1 LPRTQPVFGQLPLAD
16 QLRGEVDA
24 WAGQGWRSGVTQTT
38 FDLLHYWFDRPEESS
53 ERFYDCQKRAIET
66 VIYCHEVL
74 QARSLKDLYERVAP
88 DALRLSK
95 TFLDEI
101 DASPFMKTC
110 LKMATGTGKT
120 WVLAALLVW
129 QYFNASRNEKP
140 SGASGVSG
148 DWYSQRFLIVT
159 PGHEVMNRI
168 LDAFKGPRDPDTGL
182 RNRQKADVTRSLFVP
197 PELQKEFNF
206 EILEPGD
213 VRPNSP
219 SPDGPYVLI
228 TNWQQFKL
236 KSDKD
241 SLWEQV
247 TGAEIGEQ
255 PRGEFLL
262 DYLTEHPDLVVMND
276 EAHHVHSVSLT
287 GKGDEELVWRRF
299 ITLLN
304 RRMQERYGPKRRL
317 FLQEDFSA
325 TPFFGSGTQKRFFPH
340 IIYDY
345 DLKQASREMLVKQLF
360 LVEKQAVG
368 GEIMELRSLAG
379 QEWRA
384 ARKEPEAGKRQGELI
399 GLSAGQKTLL
409 FIGKTKL
416 EQIAGEFRQKGI
428 DRKPVMMVLCEETA
442 VADKVAEHLATISGA
457 DNNTYDESRVM
468 VIHTELADKELE
480 NARLRLN
487 KIDDNSDPLTVVVSV
502 LMLREGFDRKNICVI
517 VVLRAAEADLLLEQ
531 IVGRGLRM
539 MFPRDDNEAIWQEK
553 IEALNAIKNNRQPSS
568 QFDFLFI
575 VEHPRFRS
583 FYERLK
589 GEGYL
594 IGEGGTGPVTGSLI
608 PVDAVP
614 SRIPQYDLAWPVQIF
629 EQGKFPEITEIGIE
643 TLPPYPLIEDFE
655 SFRDSRKN
663 LFITETQVDTG
674 KHVRTWKLPNRYF
687 NYDYF
692 LANASKAIAQEGK
705 AALLTGHLAEIA
717 QVLDEYVSKGLFG
730 KEVDFSLAENYPVLN
745 DTNVFDH
752 IVTAVRTRLIKSME
766 EMQYER
772 TGEWRQLSSVSRLL
786 IREKAAVDSWKCIYP
801 KQSVAAKAGGFER
814 KFINNTLE
822 NSVDVLAYAKLDK
835 KHGLKIQYRDEFG
848 ILRPYEIDFLVK
860 TKESMYLVETK
871 SQWDLEKENVAVKA
885 LAAKTWCKS
894 ATGITP
900 PTTINQPPEWE
911 YLLITDK
918 VFEQNLGQSF
928 EAMVTT
934 MRSIR
939 DRTISARASQTRLP
953 ISREERIEEYIK
965 RGEGARLEF
974 KSALCWDYK
983 LSRQSKEIENATTKT
998 LCAFMNSEG
1007 GTLVIGVDDKFQ
1019 VIGLEKDFSLLS
1031 KPNRDGFEQKLTG
1044 LVNGSLGKENATYV
1058 HLSWQDAGGKTVA
1071 VVTVEKSKRP
1081 VYLDLQ
1087 GKSEFYIRAGNTSQP
1102 LDVREATIYIRDH
1115 WPSL

>member
-1 LPRTQPVFGQLPLAD
+1 LPHTQPTFSQLPLVD

-24 WAGQGWRSGVTQTT
+24 WARQGWRSGVTQTT
-38 FDLLHYWFDRPEESS
+38 FDLLHYWFDRPDESS
-53 ERFYDCQKRAIET
+53 ERFYDCQRRAIET

-74 QARSLKDLYERVAP
+74 QARSLKDLYEHVAP

-95 TFLDEI
+95 AFLDEVETN
-101 DASPFMKTC
+101 PFRKTC

-129 QYFNASRNEKP
+129 QYFNAMRNEKP

-168 LDAFKGPRDPDTGL
+168 LDAFKGPRDPNTGL
-182 RNRQKADVTRSLFVP
+182 RNKQKADVTRSLFVP
-197 PELQKEFNF
+197 PELQKDFNF

-219 SPDGPYVLI
+219 SLDGSFVFI
-228 TNWQQFKL
+228 TNWQQFQL
-236 KSDKD
+236 KSDKE

-262 DYLTEHPDLVVMND
+262 DYLTEHPDLVIMND
-276 EAHHVHSVSLT
+276 EAHHVHSISLT

-299 ITLLN
+299 ITLLD
-304 RRMQERYGPKRRL
+304 RRMRERHGPKRRL
-317 FLQEDFSA
+317 FLQADFSA
-325 TPFFGSGTQKRFFPH
+325 TPFFGSGTQKRYFPH

-360 LVEKQAVG
+360 LVEKQAIG
-368 GEIMELRSLAG
+368 GEMMELRSLAG

-384 ARKEPEAGKRQGELI
+384 ARKEPEAGKRLGELI

-409 FIGKTKL
+409 LIGKTKL
-416 EQIAGEFRQKGI
+416 EQIASEFTQKGI
-428 DRKPVMMVLCEETA
+428 DKKPVMLVLCEETA
-442 VADKVAEHLATISGA
+442 VANKVTEHLTTIIGP
-457 DNNTYDESRVM
+457 NNSSYDQSKVM
-468 VIHTELADKELE
+468 VIHTELSDKELE
-480 NARLRLN
+480 NARLSLN
-487 KIDDNSDPLTVVVSV
+487 KIDDNSDPLSVVISV

-531 IVGRGLRM
+531 IVGRGLRV
-539 MFPRDDNEAIWQEK
+539 MFPRDDSEAIWQEK
-553 IEALNAIKNNRQPSS
+553 VEALKDIMNNRPPSS
-568 QFDFLFI
+568 SFDFLFV

-629 EQGKFPEITEIGIE
+629 EQGKFPEITEIEVE
-643 TLPPYPLIEDFE
+643 TLPPYPLLEDFE
-655 SFRDSRKN
+655 SFRESRSN
-663 LFITETQVDTG
+663 LFITETQMDTG

-692 LANASKAIAQEGK
+692 LANASKTIAQEGK
-705 AALLTGHLAEIA
+705 TALLTGHLAEIA
-717 QVLDEYVSKGLFG
+717 QVLDEYVSMRLFG

-745 DTNVFDH
+745 DANVFDH

-766 EMQYER
+766 EMRYER

-786 IREKAAVDSWKCIYP
+786 IREKAAVDTWKCIYP

-814 KFINNTLE
+814 KFMTNTLE

-860 TKESMYLVETK
+860 IKESMYLVETK

-885 LAAKTWCKS
+885 LAANTWCKS
-894 ATGITP
+894 ATGTA
-900 PTTINQPPEWE
+900 QPSGVDQPSRWE

-918 VFEQNLGQSF
+918 AFEQNSGQSF
-928 EAMVTT
+928 EALVPT

-953 ISREERIEEYIK
+953 VSREAGVEGYIK
-965 RGEGARLEF
+965 KGESGRLEF
-974 KSALCWDYK
+974 KSAVSWDYK
-983 LSRQSKEIENATTKT
+983 LGKQSKEIESATAKT

-1007 GTLVIGVDDKFQ
+1007 GTLIIGVDDKGQ
-1019 VIGLEKDFSLLS
+1019 VIGVEKDFSLLS

-1058 HLSWQDAGGKTVA
+1058 HLSWQAVEGKTVA
-1071 VVTVEKSKRP
+1071 AVSVDKSKRP

-1087 GKSEFYIRAGNTSQP
+1087 GKSEFYIRTGNTSQP
-1102 LDVREATIYIRDH
+1102 LDVREATAYIRDH
-1115 WPSL
+1115 WPDL